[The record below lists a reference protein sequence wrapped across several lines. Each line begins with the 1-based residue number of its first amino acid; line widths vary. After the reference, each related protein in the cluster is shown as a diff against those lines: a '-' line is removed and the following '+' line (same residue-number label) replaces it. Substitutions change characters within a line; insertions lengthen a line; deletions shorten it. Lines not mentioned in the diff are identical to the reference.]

1 MLTTEKKAKASKAVT
16 KGKKT
21 KAAVASHPPYFLMI
35 KEAILALHEKTGSSS
50 QAIAKFIE
58 GKHKGV
64 LPGNFRKLLAIQLRG
79 FAAKGKLV
87 KVKAS
92 FKLSDSGKKVEKKSV
107 KDAKRKP
114 GPKPKTTKEALKG
127 KKVEKK
133 SVKDAKRKPGP
144 KPKMTKEALKGKVTK
159 VASTSG
165 ASALG
170 KRKAVGAS
178 KKSAVS
184 AKPVL
189 KKAKKTVPVKP
200 KQPKSI
206 KSPVSR
212 KTRKAVS

>member
-127 KKVEKK
+127 K
-133 SVKDAKRKPGP
+133 
-144 KPKMTKEALKGKVTK
+144 VTK